1 MPGNCMILK
10 EFQPYGR
17 EGYWGWILLMKLEC
31 FFSFHV
37 AVYFKYAMFLCFSQ
51 LGIPPVGSYS
61 PVPPPLI
68 PKVLFFPVMFIEDV
82 FLTTLNLFC
91 KMSGKIRIHQFPLR
105 YDQFLLDYFFF

>member
-1 MPGNCMILK
+1 M
-10 EFQPYGR
+10 
-17 EGYWGWILLMKLEC
+17 
-31 FFSFHV
+31 

-82 FLTTLNLFC
+82 FLTTLNLFY

-105 YDQFLLDYFFF
+105 YDQFLLDYFFY